1 MNLSATPSYPRKLS
15 VFVSSLIMLLATWVS
30 FSPAADRTVSRGT
43 AVAQACVVCH
53 GPDGQSTGAIPS
65 LRSMSA
71 QKLRAAML
79 AYRTGERSGTVMNR
93 LARGLEDDDIEA
105 VATYFSTRR

>member
-1 MNLSATPSYPRKLS
+1 MKRTSQSWCFRELVACW
-15 VFVSSLIMLLATWVS
+15 SSLTVLLVTLMSRAV
-30 FSPAADRTVSRGT
+30 AAEGTAPRGM

-65 LRSMSA
+65 LRGIST

-93 LARGLEDDDIEA
+93 LARGLDDADIEA